1 MKTMTVGVLAAA
13 LGLAGGGFISGSAAV
28 SQYAANGQAMRW
40 NLDFYDASAEP
51 VQNPTTLAIRYTLAA
66 EGYSSTNRVA
76 ELNAIRAAFAQWQAV
91 PGTKVKFEEFGS
103 ILLPGDVNPL
113 DGRNDVVWL
122 TGNRFL
128 NGGTTFLPASAR
140 GVTVISTADGKIAE
154 ADIVLNRNFAWF
166 TDFNAVRPNDQ
177 FIEAIALH
185 EIGHL
190 LGLNHSPLGGATMF
204 WSNSGGVDHAAGMS
218 ADEISGLR
226 TLYGTAAGAAS
237 VGRVTGTVTL
247 NGVAVLGAIVTLE
260 DANGNAATSTATL
273 ANGSYTLGGLA
284 PGSYAIRVTPLD
296 PPTSGDT
303 YLVRGADLDVT
314 SRATWANGNTAF
326 LPLTN
331 VTVAVTA
338 NGNVTRNLAVS
349 AGTPPFRI
357 VEMRLGTNPAARSAG
372 DICVQLKPGVAG
384 QTVGVFVPGL
394 MATNAVLR
402 LTGEGVSY
410 GPTEVLPGA
419 LRSLTLVQVPVTVAS
434 NAAAGLRTLSVTA
447 NGFTAWANG
456 FAEILPANPDF
467 NLDGLDDRFQRRYFD
482 PFTQNTAGPEQ
493 DPDGDG
499 FVNRREATMG
509 SDPTKASSVNWRI
522 SSVKLA
528 APGTTVTWES
538 APGRKYQVYA
548 RDNLVGATWQ
558 AIGGVLTVAGESGQ
572 LLDTRPTD
580 QLRFYQVRD
589 VP

>member
-1 MKTMTVGVLAAA
+1 MRPNSFGTLAVA
-13 LGLAGGGFISGSAAV
+13 LGLVGAGGFSGSAAV
-28 SQYAANGQAMRW
+28 SQYAANGQALRW
-40 NLDFYDASAEP
+40 NFDSYDAGAEP

-66 EGYSSTNRVA
+66 EGYSSTNRAA
-76 ELNAIRAAFAQWQAV
+76 ELNAVRSAFAQWQAV

-103 ILLPGDVNPL
+103 TFLPGDVNPA

-122 TGNRFL
+122 NGNRFV
-128 NGGTTFLPASAR
+128 GGSIFFSASAR
-140 GVTVISTADGKIAE
+140 GLTIVSTVDGIIAE

-166 TDFNAVRPNDQ
+166 TDFGAVRPNDQ
-177 FIEAIALH
+177 FVEAIALH
-185 EIGHL
+185 EVGHL

-218 ADEISGLR
+218 PDEISGLR
-226 TLYGTAAGAAS
+226 ALYGTALGSAS
-237 VGRVTGTVTL
+237 VGRVTGTVTV
-247 NGVAVLGAIVTLE
+247 NGAAVLGAIVTLE
-260 DANGNAATSTATL
+260 DANGNAAASTATL
-273 ANGSYTLGGLA
+273 ANGSYALGGLT
-284 PGSYAIRVTPLD
+284 PGSYSVRVTPLD

-314 SRATWANGNTAF
+314 SRATWANGSTAF

-338 NGNVTRNLAVS
+338 NGSATRNLAVS

-372 DICVQLKPGVAG
+372 DICVQLKPGIGG
-384 QTVGVFVPGL
+384 QTVGVFVPGPV
-394 MATNAVLR
+394 ATNAVLR
-402 LTGEGVSY
+402 LTGEGVTY

-434 NAAAGLRTLSVTA
+434 NAAAGLRSLSVTA

-456 FAEILPANPDF
+456 FAEILPVSPDF

-482 PFTQNTAGPEQ
+482 PFTQTAAAPEQ

-499 FVNRREATMG
+499 FVNRRESAMG

-522 SSVKLA
+522 SSVKLSA
-528 APGTTVTWES
+528 AGTTVTWES

-548 RDNLVGATWQ
+548 RDNLAGSAWQ
-558 AIGGVLTVAGESGQ
+558 AVGSVVTVTGESGQ
-572 LLDTRPTD
+572 FVDVRPTD